1 MNRTLKI
8 VFVSFA
14 LMLIT
19 ISCSGSKEYRKVT
32 KIGGNDVVRC
42 VFDPNIKAEFF
53 YLASE
58 TLDFIHSIMIENE
71 DAFLAKIKYPDYAVK
86 NGIEGLVEI
95 DFIVNEVGLV
105 DGIKLVN
112 SIGGGCEGTFIEELK
127 KQKFKPA
134 TLNNKPVSER
144 ISVKVKFSLI

>member
-8 VFVSFA
+8 VFVFFSLLF
-14 LMLIT
+14 LI
-19 ISCSGSKEYRKVT
+19 IGCGGSKEEGKVT
-32 KIGGNDVVRC
+32 VIGGNDVVR
-42 VFDPNIKAEFF
+42 FTFKPTISAEYF
-53 YLASE
+53 YSNNN
-58 TLDFIHSIMIENE
+58 TLSFKHSTMIENK

-134 TLNNKPVSER
+134 TLNNKPVSEW